1 MYVQTAIKGMRHM
14 DMDRA
19 RHAIA
24 GAGLQCNWWR
34 RAGTIEPTEIDQRLS
49 SANLDLHVNS
59 YDQVDPVT
67 GRPFCDGTPFI
78 SLAAGTVSRD
88 AFLKTNF
95 IHPAHQTALRF
106 ASDFG
111 RHQGEC
117 YLFYCWVI
125 VGLQPAVEVM
135 PLAEEVRELNSYRRY
150 SAFQLEGEIA
160 AKVWIPSRQIHRFER
175 YEVHPSHRGTTIR
188 HVDTELNSHFVD
200 PQNVVNIREAF

>member
-1 MYVQTAIKGMRHM
+1 MYVQTAIKGMRNI
-14 DMDRA
+14 DIADA
-19 RHAIA
+19 RRTIA
-24 GAGLQCNWWR
+24 GDGLQCNWWR
-34 RAGTIEPTEIDQRLS
+34 LVGSITPGQIDDRLS
-49 SANLDLHVNS
+49 AANLDLHVNS
-59 YDQVDPVT
+59 YDQVDPAT
-67 GRPFCDGTPFI
+67 GRPFCEGTPFI
-78 SLAAGTVSRD
+78 SLAAGTVDRN

-111 RHQGEC
+111 RHRGEC

-125 VGLQPAVEVM
+125 VGLNPAVEVM

-175 YEVHPSHRGTTIR
+175 YDVRPAARGVRIR
-188 HVDTELNSHFVD
+188 FVDSELNSDFVD